1 MKTRIVA
8 LCLSAILLGG
18 CAAQEVAKDQAMEQ
32 KYTRTG
38 SHIPERERAGVV
50 ATSPDEFER
59 SRATNSGTLVKDPAM
74 RGGTGR

>member
-8 LCLSAILLGG
+8 LSLSAVLLGA
-18 CAAQEVAKDQAMEQ
+18 CAAQEQTQAEAMEQ

-38 SHIPERERAGVV
+38 SHIPERDRMGVST
-50 ATSPDEFER
+50 ASPDEFER

-74 RGGTGR
+74 RGTGR